1 MSGSFK
7 ETEGG
12 TPQGGVISPLL
23 CNIALNGMESAIK
36 REYYYEEGKGQ
47 SKPCNF
53 HIKLIRYADDVICTG
68 KSREVLK
75 DIQKKISEFLALRGL
90 ELNEQ
95 KTKITNVKDGF
106 TFLGFDIQ
114 KVKYDPQ
121 RNPGAS
127 SREYIIIVVPSKKG
141 RAKIKAKIAEIIVK
155 NRKLID
161 IIGLINPVLRG
172 WAEHKRVFPNI
183 QFAMKEI
190 DNYV

>member
-1 MSGSFK
+1 MVSGKFN

-12 TPQGGVISPLL
+12 TPQGGVISPTL
-23 CNIALNGMESAIK
+23 CNIALNGMEAEVK
-36 REYYYEEGKGQ
+36 KEYYYEGGKGQ
-47 SKPCNF
+47 AKQNKC
-53 HIKLIRYADDVICTG
+53 HVKLIRYADDVICTAQ
-68 KSREVLK
+68 SVEILEE
-75 DIQKKISEFLALRGL
+75 IQRKLSKFLEPRGL

-106 TFLGFDIQ
+106 TFLGFDIK

-127 SREYIIIVVPSKKG
+127 SREYIITVVPSKKG
-141 RAKIKAKIAEIIVK
+141 RIKIKAKIAEIIIK

-172 WAEHKRVFPNI
+172 
-183 QFAMKEI
+183 
-190 DNYV
+190 